1 MRYKAPEVRHS
12 LDEERQEIL
21 EGDMYDLVK
30 YYGQKIGL
38 ELKYQEEDFRNDFE
52 LNDKY
57 FNIASRMGYCN
68 NLGTEIA
75 STALGS
81 LIQFLTIYSGI

>member
-1 MRYKAPEVRHS
+1 VLCVLATYIFRYPA

-52 LNDKY
+52 LK
-57 FNIASRMGYCN
+57 
-68 NLGTEIA
+68 
-75 STALGS
+75 
-81 LIQFLTIYSGI
+81 